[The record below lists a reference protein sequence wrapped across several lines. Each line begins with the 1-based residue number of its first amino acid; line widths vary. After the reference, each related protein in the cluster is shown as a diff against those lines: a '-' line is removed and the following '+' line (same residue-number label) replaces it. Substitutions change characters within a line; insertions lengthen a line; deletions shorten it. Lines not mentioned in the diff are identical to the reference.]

1 MPTGSVKRVLCGGS
15 QIKAL
20 PADLGLTVLRL
31 FAGLAL
37 ALGHGLDK
45 MPPSQ
50 MFIDAVSGM
59 GFPAST
65 LFAWS
70 AALSEL
76 VGGLL
81 LAIGLFTRPAS
92 LFILTTMGVAA
103 FILHGAAPFQDR
115 ELALIYGAVALVFL
129 FSGAGRL
136 SLDHFLRC

>member
-20 PADLGLTVLRL
+20 PADLGLTILRL

-37 ALGHGLDK
+37 AFNHGLSK
-45 MPPSQ
+45 IPPPQ
-50 MFIDAVSGM
+50 MFIESVSGM
-59 GFPAST
+59 GFPAPT
-65 LFAWS
+65 FFAWS

-81 LAIGLFTRPAS
+81 LAIGLFTRPAA
-92 LFILTTMGVAA
+92 LFILITMGCAA
-103 FILHGAAPFQDR
+103 FILHRADPFQER
-115 ELALIYGAVALVFL
+115 EPALIFGAVALVFL
-129 FSGAGRL
+129 FAGAGRL

>member
-1 MPTGSVKRVLCGGS
+1 MPTESVKRVLCGGS

-20 PADLGLTVLRL
+20 PADLGLTILRL

-45 MPPSQ
+45 MLPSQ
-50 MFIDAVSGM
+50 MFIDMVSAM
-59 GFPAST
+59 GFPAPT
-65 LFAWS
+65 FFAWS

-103 FILHGAAPFQDR
+103 FMHHGADPFKDQ

-129 FSGAGRL
+129 FSGGGRL

>member
-1 MPTGSVKRVLCGGS
+1 M
-15 QIKAL
+15 
-20 PADLGLTVLRL
+20 RL

-37 ALGHGLDK
+37 ALGHGLGK

-59 GFPAST
+59 GFPAPT

-81 LAIGLFTRPAS
+81 LAIGLFTRPAA

-103 FILHGAAPFQDR
+103 FILHRADPFQDR
-115 ELALIYGAVALVFL
+115 ELAIIYGAVALVFL